1 MLRPSAGGSPLPA
14 PVQAKMEHALGH
26 SFANV
31 RVHQGQEA
39 PSIGA
44 LAFARG
50 SHLHFAPGQYRPHSA
65 AGQRI
70 LAHEL
75 AHVVQQREGRVAHP
89 GGAVPINDDARLEAQ
104 ADAAAARAGQGGG
117 GALSAALGQAA
128 ALPVGVGAVQM
139 SDDEDDSPA
148 RPGRDQNQSRSRT
161 PLTGDASPRRRAG
174 GRYAGDGADGQASQA
189 RGRGFG
195 NPAGL
200 AASSPA
206 AASFSAGTSESSPPV
221 AAAAAGKPPRRA
233 KRSRSSSS
241 SDSGGAERS
250 SGSAELE
257 HELEDTA
264 VAMETGAPVALSAR
278 PGAGRPRGAP
288 VPAAAMVAE
297 HDEHDEYDEDDED
310 DGMDSAGEL
319 GGQGRGHA
327 GAGLRHTATGRRAS
341 AHPASAARLDGA
353 GVPALKETKYG
364 GARNE
369 KFLYLPEGRVD
380 AAPPGTKG
388 RTSKLYK
395 DSGFAPEKRR
405 YSGHRT
411 AQALR
416 WMSTVMHSHLS
427 EKTKELVPEVQT
439 SYSNGKFIVS
449 SNSNAHN
456 ELLRKELAGMSVRKA
471 FHGILESGKMQGKAG
486 KPMFQPRFRRHAAK
500 LNQRLVKS
508 RPSGEYEALGP
519 GFDEEFTVP
528 AAVADE
534 MDGLHAERRIKAHLG
549 AAFKH
554 ATTRGTMRPC
564 AVCNQECYGG
574 ECGTGDHPEHGGPL
588 WTSGASTRGATVE
601 DAKKKARA
609 GGTYASLTR
618 HGEAS
623 HIHFEY
629 DTDSDSEAEL
639 EPAGPSAAA
648 AAPSAAGGGWG
659 ARGDADDEPA
669 MPRVPRPARKKGRTE
684 RVQDPKGKGPAT
696 DEESD
701 DKD

>member
-1 MLRPSAGGSPLPA
+1 
-14 PVQAKMEHALGH
+14 
-26 SFANV
+26 
-31 RVHQGQEA
+31 
-39 PSIGA
+39 
-44 LAFARG
+44 
-50 SHLHFAPGQYRPHSA
+50 
-65 AGQRI
+65 
-70 LAHEL
+70 
-75 AHVVQQREGRVAHP
+75 
-89 GGAVPINDDARLEAQ
+89 
-104 ADAAAARAGQGGG
+104 
-117 GALSAALGQAA
+117 
-128 ALPVGVGAVQM
+128 
-139 SDDEDDSPA
+139 
-148 RPGRDQNQSRSRT
+148 
-161 PLTGDASPRRRAG
+161 
-174 GRYAGDGADGQASQA
+174 
-189 RGRGFG
+189 
-195 NPAGL
+195 
-200 AASSPA
+200 
-206 AASFSAGTSESSPPV
+206 
-221 AAAAAGKPPRRA
+221 
-233 KRSRSSSS
+233 
-241 SDSGGAERS
+241 
-250 SGSAELE
+250 
-257 HELEDTA
+257 
-264 VAMETGAPVALSAR
+264 
-278 PGAGRPRGAP
+278 
-288 VPAAAMVAE
+288 MVAE
-297 HDEHDEYDEDDED
+297 HDEYDKYDEYDEYDEHDEHDED